1 MDKET
6 GIHRKADGDY
16 LYAVLNLSKNAS
28 QAEINERH
36 RSLSLIFHPDKQV
49 DTTLKVTATKEFLEI
64 QKAYQGSDGLAVQ
77 WPPTL
82 RFQTQEKLTGE
93 KIMEVLDH
101 HGSEMKRR
109 RLKQIMSTKAKVNC
123 SFDASPLFNPYFL
136 ITSRSYTSRI
146 RERIQATRIVS
157 QSLAYTIEKRL
168 NNNTTFSF
176 TGQTNPSKSK
186 VSILSFVGTVRH
198 QFSPRLNVLTSMTF
212 VKPYPTRFEVNYE
225 ATGNIV
231 NFKTAL
237 SPLLLDSYPPIMLSF
252 SRQLFRSGPQRA
264 KVDLNLTQSPS
275 LSFFY
280 ISPPTLKINK
290 QEDAVPP
297 QLGPPTTLGIKYV
310 AFERAYGVVFDRILP
325 TLVAETSMT
334 LVELSV
340 RLKASIQLGFS
351 GALYS
356 LGAHWSSESIEA
368 GSTLILNSS
377 ALVLQ
382 LEHIQAAKKA
392 FDEDSDSRR
401 ERNAVESLLK
411 DAVKKQL
418 RHETEAEGLI
428 IQEAT
433 YGVAESELGEGKDA
447 LSLDVKIPLQALVRK
462 SQLHIPGGTS
472 KTALQGFSDPAP
484 FASKSLR
491 IRYLFRGRLHYAEI
505 PDYMPVVLPLSE
517 HLVG

>member
-64 QKAYQGSDGLAVQ
+64 QKAYQVGYLLRFLRSHVLHTGSDGLAVQ

-82 RFQTQEKLTGE
+82 RFQTQEKVRESFYCAT
-93 KIMEVLDH
+93 H
-101 HGSEMKRR
+101 KR
-109 RLKQIMSTKAKVNC
+109 IA
-123 SFDASPLFNPYFL
+123 YG
-136 ITSRSYTSRI
+136 I